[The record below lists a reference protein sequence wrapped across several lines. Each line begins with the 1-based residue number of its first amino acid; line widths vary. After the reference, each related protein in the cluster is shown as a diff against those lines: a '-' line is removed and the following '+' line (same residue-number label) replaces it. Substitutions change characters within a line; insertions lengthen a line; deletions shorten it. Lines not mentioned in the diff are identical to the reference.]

1 MTDQTNTR
9 KRSMLITLSVII
21 FVVLVAVLK
30 NMAAERRWLNL
41 EPVAE
46 QIAAYRAGGQPLV
59 VYFHSPDCSSCDQ
72 VQQALDQVY
81 PEFKDSVALLDVD
94 VTNRRER
101 LFVEATG
108 VQTTPT
114 LLFID
119 SGGVEKLF
127 VGEISPDALRAEL
140 STLAG
145 DTP

>member
-1 MTDQTNTR
+1 MTDHTNT
-9 KRSMLITLSVII
+9 KIRSILITLSVIL
-21 FVVLVAVLK
+21 FVVLVALFK

-46 QIAAYRAGGQPLV
+46 QVAAYRAGGQPLV

-81 PEFKDSVALLDVD
+81 PEFKDTIALLDVD

-101 LFVEATG
+101 PFVDAAG
-108 VQTTPT
+108 VQVTPT

-119 SGGVEKLF
+119 SSGAEKLF
-127 VGEISPDALRAEL
+127 AGEIDHDILRAEL

-145 DTP
+145 GAP